1 MQVSFEQE
9 LSARVAEDEPPK
21 GIEILQQSYDEAN
34 PVTTALNGA
43 MALDISLRH
52 TRNAIATG
60 RDVSILGAPSQE
72 LLTDI
77 ILDMPIGIRQ
87 SHPFNEL
94 LFNKLVEISGISPSI
109 MELDLIEFT
118 RIIQSATSP
127 YSTLDFQQR
136 SESSMNITSYVRALS
151 FCAQRLVDSELD
163 TRRLG
168 HEGAFIGDLH
178 PDIYREFIDRDYLMF
193 LMSKQR
199 HTELSGLTGQV
210 ALRLL
215 KEAEWLSETEQQKLG
230 ALQ

>member
-1 MQVSFEQE
+1 MKQVSFEQE
-9 LSARVAEDEPPK
+9 LSARVAEDDAPK
-21 GIEILQQSYDEAN
+21 GMEILQKFYNESN
-34 PVTTALNGA
+34 PVATVLNGA

-52 TRNAIATG
+52 TRNAVATG
-60 RDVSILGAPSQE
+60 RDVSVLGTPSQE

-94 LFNKLVEISGISPSI
+94 LFNRLIATSGISPST

-136 SESSMNITSYVRALS
+136 AESSMNITSYVRALS
-151 FCAQRLVDSELD
+151 FCAQRVVDSELD

-168 HEGAFIGDLH
+168 HEGAYIGDLH
-178 PDIYREFIDRDYLMF
+178 QDIYREFIDRDYLQF

-215 KEAEWLSETEQQKLG
+215 KEAEWMH
-230 ALQ
+230 AHDLQ